1 MELDKNYRGL
11 LVEVIIKSYIEENLF
26 EFIGDNLQNGLQLK
40 LDSNLKFKSIVSDIE
55 TRNGSRNGST
65 FGEIYIENEDEST
78 LVKEF
83 RIN

>member
-40 LDSNLKFKSIVSDIE
+40 LDSNLKFKSIVSIE
-55 TRNGSRNGST
+55 TRNGST

>member
-40 LDSNLKFKSIVSDIE
+40 LDSNLKFKSIVS
-55 TRNGSRNGST
+55 
-65 FGEIYIENEDEST
+65 EI
-78 LVKEF
+78 
-83 RIN
+83 